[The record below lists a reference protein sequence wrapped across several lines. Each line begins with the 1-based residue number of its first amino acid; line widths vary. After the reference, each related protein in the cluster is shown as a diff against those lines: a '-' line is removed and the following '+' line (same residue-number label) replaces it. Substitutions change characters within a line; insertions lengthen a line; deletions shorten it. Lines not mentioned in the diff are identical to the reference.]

1 MRNHRQP
8 IIVEADPPIWQQILN
23 IVHKLHRNIN
33 KEIKQKVEDAQLRQK
48 WQQQEAHVKECLKE
62 EVEEAHH

>member
-1 MRNHRQP
+1 MMNQKTFIMRNHRQP

-48 WQQQEAHVKECLKE
+48 
-62 EVEEAHH
+62 